1 MILPEAKIILF
12 KGKKLKDNSHPIVLQ
27 IKVGTN
33 DYRRISLSMSAKEAD
48 WNSTDARYRDNS
60 AKEYENRDLFELE
73 NKAKELLKESI
84 SKMREERQPFN
95 YQRFKNKF
103 LGREF
108 DDGDKPKTL
117 LSFIWWHAEQ
127 LREKGKL
134 GTMTTFTTLH
144 SVLKTHGCK
153 ESVKLDDV
161 DVDFLENFEKKLVQR
176 VNPHTGELIKKGSV
190 FSYFKNLK
198 SIFNKAIYY
207 RVTKN
212 YPFKNKANPWGYSFS
227 HLKSPRI
234 SKTMSDEEI
243 KKFFEFDWQNGT
255 RQQKL
260 AWKISFFI
268 YHFRG
273 IPIGDAARLTTKDI
287 INKQVM
293 FGRIKTSSKVP
304 NIPINEQRQW
314 IINLLKPS
322 TDGIHLLPILHKG
335 RHDSQQSIINRIN
348 KIKTIVNTGM
358 KEIGEIQGVELKK
371 LSTYVLRH
379 TFSRKVLEK
388 YGIWHLKETLGHK
401 SVNTTQHYATSLSS
415 KELEITD
422 SIFM

>member
-1 MILPEAKIILF
+1 MISPEAKIILF
-12 KGKKLKDNSHPIVLQ
+12 KGKKLKDRTHPIVLQ
-27 IKVGTN
+27 VKVGTN
-33 DYRRISLSMSAKEAD
+33 DYRRISLSMSAKD
-48 WNSTDARYRDNS
+48 SNWNATDARFRDKNNDHENRELF
-60 AKEYENRDLFELE
+60 EYEERANSVLV
-73 NKAKELLKESI
+73 ESI
-84 SKMREERQPFN
+84 KKMREERLPFDYN
-95 YQRFKNKF
+95 RFKNKF

-108 DDGDKPKTL
+108 DDGDKPKNL
-117 LSFIWWHAEQ
+117 LGFIWWYAEE
-127 LREKGKL
+127 LREKNKI
-134 GTMTTFTTLH
+134 GTLTTFTTLH
-144 SVLKTHGCK
+144 SVLITHGCN
-153 ESVKLDDV
+153 ESVMLDDV
-161 DVDFLENFEKKLVQR
+161 DVDFLENFEKELVKR

-212 YPFKNKANPWGYSFS
+212 YPFKNKANPWGYSFA

-234 SKTMSDEEI
+234 SKSLSDEQI
-243 KKFFEFDWQNGT
+243 KRFFEFDWKNGT

-260 AWKISFFI
+260 AWKVAYFI

-287 INKQVM
+287 INNQVM

-304 NIPINEQRQW
+304 NIPINEKRQW
-314 IINLLKPS
+314 IIDLLKAS
-322 TDGIHLLPILHKG
+322 TDGLHLLPILHKG
-335 RHDSQQSIINRIN
+335 RHDTPQSINNRVN
-348 KIKTIVNTGM
+348 KMKTLVNSGM
-358 KEIGEIQGVELKK
+358 KEIATIQGIEFDK

-415 KELEITD
+415 KELEVTD
-422 SIFM
+422 SVFE